1 MKAEKQR
8 AILMMLGN
16 AISVTGIRGGNKHTI
31 RAHLEEVDGN
41 YVLRVQARLIL
52 GDGIFVRDITPK
64 QVMEWSAN
72 NMGDF
77 FRGFLDWF
85 FDEKK
90 AAEKEAAKKKKAD

>member
-1 MKAEKQR
+1 MKRGNQR
-8 AILMMLGN
+8 SILMMLEN
-16 AISVTGIRGGNKHTI
+16 AITVTCNRGGNKHAI
-31 RAHLEEVDGN
+31 RAHLEELDGN

-52 GDGIFVRDITPK
+52 GDGIFSRDITPE
-64 QVMEWSAN
+64 QVMKWSTN